1 MGLIAI
7 LRFLIN
13 SVWGIFFVFVS
24 ELYPSEI
31 SAISYGWVSTIGTV
45 GACAAPYIR
54 LITSNATMF
63 VIAGFCALTV
73 MIVRNLE
80 ETKDKTIPTRIR

>member
-13 SVWGIFFVFVS
+13 SVWGIYFVFVS

-54 LITSNATMF
+54 LITANATMF
-63 VIAGFCALTV
+63 VIAGFCAFSV
-73 MIVRNLE
+73 FIVRNME
-80 ETKDKTIPTRIR
+80 ETKGKTIPTRIK